1 MDNLTE
7 ILEAILFASGSARTK
22 SELLNAFNGEV
33 NKKEFDEA
41 IAELQNKYNSVSGIV
56 LLSFNNKLQFSTNH
70 IYGEKVAEILTPL
83 KEKELSRVLLE
94 VLAIIAYK
102 QPITKSEIEE
112 IKITSAEYAI
122 GVLVKT
128 GLIKVIGYK
137 EAVGRPALYATTDEF
152 LKKFQLEN
160 IDDLPDYGEVLKRL
174 EELGGF
180 FKPQVELY
188 RDVEIE
194 EEWQRDTSD
203 DAEEQA
209 REERYREIIKSLD
222 DNAIVD
228 EFMEN
233 DELPDFLDG
242 EEYETVE

>member
-1 MDNLTE
+1 MENFTE
-7 ILEAILFASGSARTK
+7 ILEAILFASGSARTRA
-22 SELLNAFNGEV
+22 ELFNAFNGEID
-33 NKKEFDEA
+33 KKEFDA
-41 IAELQNKYNSVSGIV
+41 AVSALQEKYNSVSGIV
-56 LLSFNNKLQFSTNH
+56 LLSFNNKLQLSTNH
-70 IYGEKVAEILTPL
+70 VYGDKVAEILTPL

-122 GVLVKT
+122 GVLVKSE
-128 GLIKVIGYK
+128 LIKVIGYK
-137 EAVGRPALYATTDEF
+137 EAVGRPALYVTTDEF

-160 IDDLPDYGEVLKRL
+160 IDDLPDYNEVLKRL
-174 EELGGF
+174 EDLGGF

-188 RDVEIE
+188 REVEIE
-194 EEWQRDTSD
+194 EAWQRDDSGD
-203 DAEEQA
+203 KEEQA

-222 DNAIVD
+222 DNAIVE
-228 EFMEN
+228 EFMDN

-242 EEYETVE
+242 EEYEVVE